1 MRSSVLPEGAL
12 RHYPVAVLGFGRAGR
27 AVCDYLLAL
36 GCHPTVYE
44 AGEQSEGTKRRYTA
58 NGVSFTGEFP
68 EEFPES
74 ILFRSP
80 GLRPDHPAILR
91 SLARGAY
98 LTGEVDWFL
107 SHTKATV
114 IGVTGSDGKTTT
126 THMIEA
132 LLRAAGKR
140 VICGGNNGIPLLTRM
155 HYLGHGDFAVVEM
168 SSFQLMTACA
178 PDVAV
183 ITNLTP
189 NHLNWHRDYEEYLA
203 AKCRI
208 FYGAKRLVLSA
219 DCPTS
224 YLIGKRA
231 PVPVTWHTIREK
243 LPFTPKTGGVFL
255 TATGVN
261 IRLHGEETRYDI
273 PAFRDFSLPGLHNRQ
288 NLLAAYAAAYPFA
301 DERAAMTVSREFHGV
316 PHRLQRVDCVCGV
329 TYINS
334 SIDTSPTRT
343 AAALSAM
350 DAPPIV
356 IAGGRTKGI
365 PLDALG
371 DALAMRARAVFLYG
385 EAAGEIASALGN
397 RVYTERFLLFADA
410 FAAASRYARAGDTV
424 LLSPGCTAYDQFE
437 NIEKRG
443 ECFTEMVRALVGK
456 DKKSG
461 ASRTDPRDGGACECD
476 GL

>member
-1 MRSSVLPEGAL
+1 MRSSVLSEGVL
-12 RHYPVAVLGFGRAGR
+12 NRYPVAVLGFGRAGR
-27 AVCDYLLAL
+27 AVCDYLLSR

-44 AGEQSEGTKRRYTA
+44 AGAINERVKSNYAA
-58 NGVSFTGEFP
+58 NAVSFAGDFP
-68 EEFPES
+68 EEFPQS

-91 SLARGAY
+91 SLAKGAY

-140 VICGGNNGIPLLTRM
+140 VICGGNNGLPLLTRM
-155 HYLGHGDFAVVEM
+155 HRLGFGDFAVVEM
-168 SSFQLMTACA
+168 SSFQLMTAPA

-189 NHLNWHRDYEEYLA
+189 NHLNWHQSYAEYLA

-219 DCPTS
+219 DCLTS
-224 YLIGKRA
+224 FRIGRCA

-243 LPFTPKTGGVFL
+243 MPFTPETGGVFL
-255 TATGVN
+255 TATGNN
-261 IRLHGEETRYDI
+261 IRLHGEVDVCVI
-273 PAFRDFSLPGLHNRQ
+273 PAFRDFALPGVHNRQ
-288 NLLAAYAAAYPFA
+288 NLLAAYAAAYPFV
-301 DERAAMTVSREFHGV
+301 DERAALTVSREFQGV
-316 PHRLQRVDCVCGV
+316 PHRLQRIGCVNGV

-350 DAPPIV
+350 QASPIV

-371 DALAMRARAVFLYG
+371 DALAARAKAVFLYG
-385 EAAGEIASALGN
+385 EAAGEIAGALRG
-397 RVYTERFLLFADA
+397 RVYAEQFTVFADA

-424 LLSPGCTAYDQFE
+424 LLSPGCTAYDQFANFE
-437 NIEKRG
+437 ERG
-443 ECFTEMVRALVGK
+443 ERFAELVRALAEKG
-456 DKKSG
+456 
-461 ASRTDPRDGGACECD
+461 
-476 GL
+476 